1 MAKYQSHLEAL
12 IQVRRYREEVVYR
25 ELLEQ
30 EDLLSLEKTVLQDLI
45 RSSDAAVERLSQYQK
60 KGGSP
65 LEIQTHHGFIKAQG
79 LQIKAQE
86 EKIAL
91 QDEAVEKKR
100 LELNEVVQEKK
111 IVEKLEARQK
121 AAYLEKRK
129 KRETFLL
136 DEIAS
141 QRNMRTTSK

>member
-12 IQVRRYREEVVYR
+12 IKVRTYREEVVYR

-30 EDLLSLEKTVLQDLI
+30 ENLLTLEKTALHDLI
-45 RSSDAAVERLSQYQK
+45 ESTDAAVDRLSQYQK

-65 LEIQTHHGFIKAQG
+65 TEIQTHYDFIKSQG
-79 LQIKAQE
+79 LQIKTQE

-91 QDEAVEKKR
+91 QDEAVERKR

-121 AAYLEKRK
+121 AAYIEKLK
-129 KRETFLL
+129 KQETFLL

-141 QRNMRTTSK
+141 QRKMRTT